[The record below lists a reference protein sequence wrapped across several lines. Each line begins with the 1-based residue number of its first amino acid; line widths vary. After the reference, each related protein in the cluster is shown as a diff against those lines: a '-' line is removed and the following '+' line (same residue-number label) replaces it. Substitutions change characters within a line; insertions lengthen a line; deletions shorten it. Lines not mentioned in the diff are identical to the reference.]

1 MSQRPKGPGG
11 PPTSSTIPSWS
22 LPHLPEP
29 GLSFNPFP
37 PNTRSSYTPRRPL
50 GACVSICP
58 SVCPTRRHPTLGP
71 GQGLACRR
79 QRDNGSL
86 AAPPVLPCPP
96 HPVQRLRG
104 CSMFYVFLNQ
114 DPKATAPY
122 PTPTEALRGT
132 PPEPPTPLPHRPQ
145 NLFFF

>member
-11 PPTSSTIPSWS
+11 PPTSSTILSWS

-29 GLSFNPFP
+29 GLSFNPCS

-58 SVCPTRRHPTLGP
+58 SVCPTRQHPTLGR

-79 QRDNGSL
+79 QGQPRRPTCVAL
-86 AAPPVLPCPP
+86 PAPSRPVSA
-96 HPVQRLRG
+96 R
-104 CSMFYVFLNQ
+104 M
-114 DPKATAPY
+114 
-122 PTPTEALRGT
+122 
-132 PPEPPTPLPHRPQ
+132 
-145 NLFFF
+145 

>member
-37 PNTRSSYTPRRPL
+37 PNTRSSYTLRRSL

-58 SVCPTRRHPTLGP
+58 SVCPTRPQPTLGP
-71 GQGLACRR
+71 GQGLAHKR
-79 QRDNGSL
+79 QGEPRHPTCVAL
-86 AAPPVLPCPP
+86 PAPSRPVSA
-96 HPVQRLRG
+96 R
-104 CSMFYVFLNQ
+104 M
-114 DPKATAPY
+114 
-122 PTPTEALRGT
+122 
-132 PPEPPTPLPHRPQ
+132 
-145 NLFFF
+145 